1 MKANQIFI
9 YNSPKISFISNS
21 QSELSSDNEIKIMTK
36 SKLHNKLLNKKL
48 KIDTMLIMRKIL
60 YHLKK

>member
-36 SKLHNKLLNKKL
+36 SKLHNKL
-48 KIDTMLIMRKIL
+48 
-60 YHLKK
+60 